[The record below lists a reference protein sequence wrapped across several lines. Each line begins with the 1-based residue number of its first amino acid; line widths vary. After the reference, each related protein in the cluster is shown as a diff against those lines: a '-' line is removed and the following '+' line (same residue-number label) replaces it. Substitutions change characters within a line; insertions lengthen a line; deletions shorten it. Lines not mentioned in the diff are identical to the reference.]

1 MLKLEITAGLK
12 VETTV
17 EGKRHECIAEMAI
30 AVNALVNMAAET
42 AGISY
47 KEAEEMLCDGANQVH
62 GVKKKDGE

>member
-30 AVNALVNMAAET
+30 AVNALVNMAAEA

-47 KEAEEMLCDGANQVH
+47 KEAEEMLFDGANQVH
-62 GVKKKDGE
+62 EVKMKDGE